1 MLDSRDPLA
10 IEMRGFPVKKRKF
23 IPIVFLVFIL
33 FFPQKTLASTKM
45 NGLVVENSQV
55 KIIENQKLIIE
66 GDIIIKPNGT
76 LIIKNSDITL
86 NSHYKNQYWIL
97 INSGG
102 LFLVENSI
110 LREGSVPNLAQVGKF
125 GRIENFRLGET
136 VIQPRGNNATVIL
149 RNSTSE
155 LRIGPD
161 GESTVILESSYLS
174 ILFWRSLPS
183 VNTKVIN
190 SSIQIMH
197 IWLHGDRKERIQLSN
212 LQPGKNQNLHLFIEN
227 ATLHIENSQ
236 ILRYSLALWSA
247 YPLNNCRK
255 DVTIQNSQLSEIFAV
270 FPKGSNIKLWNIKP
284 RFFENWDIHQNMEGK
299 GVPWNLKLKNVYVN
313 KWKLDFHGIA
323 EVDNSVFHLDTWD
336 RANVTV
342 ENSIIVS
349 NHHTRGGYIKLVNS
363 VISDRPEY
371 FTGVRFLYQPITEI
385 YNPLYIYELENS
397 TLGPYAELSISD
409 DRIHVILKG
418 DFSIKIPP
426 EKVHWFG
433 GTITREFKVIVLDRN
448 NKPLSNQTLVLLAS
462 NGEEIWRKDTNRNGL
477 LYFNLT
483 FNKEN
488 YKEAFLLQ
496 VVNNSKISRKV
507 SFFTDTPIILS
518 KVEGKTAN
526 AINIVSSSI
535 CFVVLVV
542 IILYVAHRKL
552 KR

>member
-1 MLDSRDPLA
+1 
-10 IEMRGFPVKKRKF
+10 
-23 IPIVFLVFIL
+23 
-33 FFPQKTLASTKM
+33 
-45 NGLVVENSQV
+45 
-55 KIIENQKLIIE
+55 
-66 GDIIIKPNGT
+66 
-76 LIIKNSDITL
+76 
-86 NSHYKNQYWIL
+86 
-97 INSGG
+97 
-102 LFLVENSI
+102 
-110 LREGSVPNLAQVGKF
+110 
-125 GRIENFRLGET
+125 
-136 VIQPRGNNATVIL
+136 
-149 RNSTSE
+149 
-155 LRIGPD
+155 
-161 GESTVILESSYLS
+161 
-174 ILFWRSLPS
+174 
-183 VNTKVIN
+183 
-190 SSIQIMH
+190 MH

-212 LQPGKNQNLHLFIEN
+212 LQPDKNQNLHLFIEN
-227 ATLHIENSQ
+227 STLHIENSQ

-323 EVDNSVFHLDTWD
+323 EVDNSIFHLDTWD

-433 GTITREFKVIVLDRN
+433 GTITREFKVIVLDGN
-448 NKPLSNQTLVLLAS
+448 NKPLSNQTLVLLTS
-462 NGEEIWRKDTNRNGL
+462 NGEEIWRKSTNRNSL

-488 YKEAFLLQ
+488 YKKAFLLQ
-496 VVNNSKISRKV
+496 VVNNSEISKKV

-526 AINIVSSSI
+526 AINIISSSI

>member
-1 MLDSRDPLA
+1 MKN
-10 IEMRGFPVKKRKF
+10 GKF
-23 IPIVFLVFIL
+23 VSIVFLVSVL
-33 FFPQKTLASTKM
+33 FFLQKTLASTEM
-45 NGLVVENSQV
+45 NGLVVENNQV
-55 KIIENQKLIIE
+55 KIIENQRLIIE
-66 GDIIIKPNGT
+66 GNIIIKPNGT

-97 INSGG
+97 VNSGG
-102 LFLVENSI
+102 LFLAENSV
-110 LREGSVPNLAQVGKF
+110 LRDGPVPNLAHVGRF
-125 GRIENFRLGET
+125 GRIENFRFGET

-161 GESTVILESSYLS
+161 EESTVILESSYLS

-183 VNTKVIN
+183 VNTRVIN
-190 SSIQIMH
+190 SSIQILH
-197 IWLHGDRKERIQLSN
+197 VWLHGDREERIQLSN
-212 LQPGKNQNLHLFIEN
+212 LQPGKNQNLNLSIEN
-227 ATLHIENSQ
+227 STLHVKDSQ
-236 ILRYSLALWSA
+236 ILRYSLALWSG
-247 YPLNNCRK
+247 YPFNDCRK
-255 DVTIQNSQLSEIFAV
+255 DVTIQDSQLSEIFAV
-270 FPKGSNIKLWNIKP
+270 FPKGSEVKLWDIKP
-284 RFFENWDIHQNMEGK
+284 GFFEDWGIRQNMEGK
-299 GVPWNLKLKNVYVN
+299 NVPWNLKLKNVYVN

-323 EVDNSVFHLDTWD
+323 EVDNSIFHLDTWD

-342 ENSIIVS
+342 KNSIIVS

-363 VISDRPEY
+363 VISDRPEQ
-371 FTGVRFLYQPITEI
+371 FTGVRFLYQPFTEI

-433 GTITREFKVIVLDRN
+433 GTITREFKVIVLDGN
-448 NKPLSNQTLVLLAS
+448 NKPLPNQTLVLLTS
-462 NGEEIWRKDTNRNGL
+462 NDEEIWRKDTNRNGL

-483 FNKEN
+483 FSKEN

-507 SFFTDTPIILS
+507 SFFTDTPIVLS
-518 KVEGKTAN
+518 EVEGKTAN
-526 AINIVSSSI
+526 SINIIAPSI
-535 CFVVLVV
+535 LAVL
-542 IILYVAHRKL
+542 IATILYVAYRKL
-552 KR
+552 KK